1 VREINMRPKYKDIK
15 RLKEEDKILSKIP
28 RIEKEMIKEENILK
42 KLVKKKRVKVKSGRS
57 ASRSK
62 AR

>member
-1 VREINMRPKYKDIK
+1 MRPKYKDIK